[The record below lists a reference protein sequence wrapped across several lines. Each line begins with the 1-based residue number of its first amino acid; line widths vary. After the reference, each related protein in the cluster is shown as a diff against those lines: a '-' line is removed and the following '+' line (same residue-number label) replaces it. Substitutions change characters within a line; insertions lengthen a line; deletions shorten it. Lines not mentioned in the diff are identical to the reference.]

1 MPTVMHDEPQKPFAG
16 ALLSLTTA
24 ALWGVLP
31 VALKEL
37 LSVMDAGTVVWYRF
51 LGRGAGHSG
60 LAGSQTE
67 SSGSSSRIGES
78 AVDDAYRCAGVM
90 R

>member
-1 MPTVMHDEPQKPFAG
+1 MHEKPQKPLVG

-24 ALWGVLP
+24 ALWGV
-31 VALKEL
+31 AGGLKEL

-51 LGRGAGHSG
+51 LVAWLVILVW
-60 LAGSQTE
+60 LAAKQNLPDLFRASV
-67 SSGSSSRIGES
+67 S
-78 AVDDAYRCAGVM
+78 AVDDVYRCAGVM

>member
-1 MPTVMHDEPQKPFAG
+1 MPTVMHDKPQKPLAG

-51 LGRGAGHSG
+51 LVAWLVILVWLAAKQKTAAQTFKNNTQGHRNLS
-60 LAGSQTE
+60 
-67 SSGSSSRIGES
+67 
-78 AVDDAYRCAGVM
+78 
-90 R
+90 

>member
-1 MPTVMHDEPQKPFAG
+1 MPTAMHEKPQKPLVG

-31 VALKEL
+31 VAIKEL
-37 LSVMDAGTVVWYRF
+37 LSVMDAYCRSYRF
-51 LGRGAGHSG
+51 CCGAGNFH
-60 LAGSQTE
+60 LACIQKESPGSL
-67 SSGSSSRIGES
+67 SRIGQS
-78 AVDDAYRCAGVM
+78 AVVDACRCAGIV

>member
-1 MPTVMHDEPQKPFAG
+1 MPTVMHDKPQKPLAG

-51 LGRGAGHSG
+51 LVAGWSFWSG
-60 LAGSQTE
+60 WQPE
-67 SSGSSSRIGES
+67 RIFRIFF
-78 AVDDAYRCAGVM
+78 AHR
-90 R
+90 